1 MLKINN
7 FLNDPLNKRFI
18 EYLIELLQNNKF
30 VFKKLLKY
38 MYLGQNKL
46 DTISLNIKKNVDFID
61 IKQNIVSVYE
71 NLYVN
76 IY

>member
-18 EYLIELLQNNKF
+18 EYLIDLLQNNKF

-46 DTISLNIKKNVDFID
+46 DTISLNVKKMSTLLTSS
-61 IKQNIVSVYE
+61 K
-71 NLYVN
+71 LL
-76 IY
+76 